1 MLFLARFEI
10 KLDINLPLSNNS
22 MINWFVWEKMDVGVD
37 SRPFRLVWEK
47 NEEAK
52 YTCNLLNSH
61 KFHIVQL
68 SFTWLWKR
76 QEESTEGFTSGWLL
90 LIILRYTLLV
100 CIPAVL
106 MAGGFSLSVFNC
118 HLFSPKKKWNKRK
131 ADSVSPSLPL
141 FLSLSLSLGVFLFNV
156 SKNGQFHR

>member
-1 MLFLARFEI
+1 
-10 KLDINLPLSNNS
+10 

-68 SFTWLWKR
+68 SFT
-76 QEESTEGFTSGWLL
+76 
-90 LIILRYTLLV
+90 
-100 CIPAVL
+100 
-106 MAGGFSLSVFNC
+106 
-118 HLFSPKKKWNKRK
+118 
-131 ADSVSPSLPL
+131 
-141 FLSLSLSLGVFLFNV
+141 
-156 SKNGQFHR
+156 